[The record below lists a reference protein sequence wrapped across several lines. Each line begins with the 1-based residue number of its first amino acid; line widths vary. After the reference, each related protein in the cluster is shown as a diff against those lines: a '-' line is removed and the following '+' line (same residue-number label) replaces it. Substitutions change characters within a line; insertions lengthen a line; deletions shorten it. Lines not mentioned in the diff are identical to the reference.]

1 MLRLTIKNL
10 LDKKIRF
17 ALTTIAVVVS
27 VAMVVG
33 VFVLTDSLRE
43 SFNGLAEDIAS
54 GADLAV
60 RSPLE
65 IGEEFDRPTVPESV
79 DDIVNDVDGV
89 ARTIPGVLSF
99 NDVVI
104 IDGDGDAIRPQGPPA
119 LGFSFAPL
127 QFFIIEGEEPAAP
140 GVFATDVTTA
150 GDNGLII
157 GETYAIDGP
166 QRQEEFELVGIFRF
180 GSPDEHTSLGQ
191 TMAAFELGEA
201 QRFFGKEGTYDQID
215 VIVEADQSID
225 AVQTRI
231 QQAVGASVEVVTA
244 EVLEEENAEGFD
256 EVISIF
262 NNILLA
268 FAFIIVFVATFIIN
282 NTFQIVVAQRIR
294 ELGLL
299 RAIGATGTQ
308 VSRSVYLEALLV
320 GIFSTITGILFGLL
334 LGIGLRTALN
344 ALGFSL
350 PAGPLVLAPRTVI
363 WALAVGI
370 GVTMLSAIVPARR
383 ARTISPIAAIQTDQR
398 LASASLTR
406 RLYVGGVMTAVGA
419 ILLAMGL
426 FIASSTVSVLTLV
439 AIGALLVFVGVNTL
453 SPSFARPIAMSL
465 ASRNARWSIGGL
477 LIVLGVL
484 SVLGGVVSGGAGSI
498 IGGFISGGLLV
509 FLGTW
514 PIRSFGLP
522 GEIGRGNA
530 ARSPRRTAS
539 TAGALMIGLALVGMA
554 GVVGSSLTKS
564 FLDTLDNSVEAD
576 YFIQSSAGG
585 FDPSVT
591 FSEEVA
597 EEVEALA
604 EFDSVVRYR
613 FGVGSIQVNG
623 ENKDV
628 FAADFDDV
636 EKHLDADITSG
647 GLAEAD
653 GANAIALHEDPA
665 ADLGLAVGDTIDVT
679 FPDFETDTLTVAA
692 IYTDSSIF
700 GNWLIDNA
708 TWERHFERTGLG
720 FASATVTGF
729 SDDLPEA
736 EQAVL
741 LEAAADA
748 IQPVTDKFPAVVAE
762 NRVEFR
768 QSQQDQLNSF
778 LAVIFVLLALSLVI
792 ALIGIA
798 NTLALSVFERTRE
811 IGLLRA
817 VGMSRRQLRRA
828 IRWEAVIIAVF
839 GAILGLLLGVV
850 FGIAAVVA
858 IPDTFINTVSVPY
871 GQLAAYLVVAALAG
885 VLAAVLPALRASRMN
900 VLEAISHE

>member
-127 QFFIIEGEEPAAP
+127 QFFIIEGEEPTAP

-166 QRQEEFELVGIFRF
+166 QRQEEFKLVGIFRF

-282 NTFQIVVAQRIR
+282 NTFQIVVSQRIR

-299 RAIGATGTQ
+299 RAIGATGKQ

-320 GIFSTITGILFGLL
+320 GIFSTISGILLGLL
-334 LGIGLRTALN
+334 LGIGLRSTLN

-350 PAGPLVLAPRTVI
+350 PAGPLVLASRTVI

-398 LASASLTR
+398 LAGASLTR
-406 RLYVGGVMTAVGA
+406 RLYVGGAMTAFGA
-419 ILLAMGL
+419 FLLAMGL
-426 FIASSTVSVLTLV
+426 FVASSTASVLTLV
-439 AIGALLVFVGVNTL
+439 AVGALLVFIGVNTL
-453 SPSFARPIAMSL
+453 SPSFAQPVANLLGKPFARIFGIPGQIAQ
-465 ASRNARWSIGGL
+465 
-477 LIVLGVL
+477 
-484 SVLGGVVSGGAGSI
+484 
-498 IGGFISGGLLV
+498 
-509 FLGTW
+509 
-514 PIRSFGLP
+514 
-522 GEIGRGNA
+522 GNA

-554 GVVGSSLTKS
+554 GVVGASLTKS

-597 EEVEALA
+597 AEVEALP

-613 FGVGSIQVNG
+613 FGLGSIQVDG
-623 ENKDV
+623 ANKDV
-628 FAADFDDV
+628 FAADFDEV
-636 EKHLDADITSG
+636 EDHLDADIVSG
-647 GLAEAD
+647 GLANAD
-653 GANAIALHEDPA
+653 GATTIALHEDPA
-665 ADLGLAVGDTIDVT
+665 ADFGLAVGDTIRVT

-708 TWERHFERTGLG
+708 VWERHFERTGLG

-729 SDDLPEA
+729 SDDLPQE
-736 EQAVL
+736 EQDAL
-741 LEAAADA
+741 LSAAADA

-817 VGMSRRQLRRA
+817 VGMTRRQLRRA

-839 GAILGLLLGVV
+839 GAILGLVLGVI

-871 GQLAAYLVVAALAG
+871 GSLVVYVIIAAIAGILAAI
-885 VLAAVLPALRASRMN
+885 LPARRAARLN

>member
-1 MLRLTIKNL
+1 MFRLTIKNL

-33 VFVLTDSLRE
+33 VFVLTDSLRA

-54 GADLAV
+54 GAELAV

-65 IGEEFDRPTVPESV
+65 IGEEFDRPIVPESV
-79 DDIVNDVDGV
+79 DDVVASVDGV

-104 IDGDGDAIRPQGPPA
+104 IDGDDEAIRPQGPPA

-127 QFFIIEGEEPAAP
+127 QFFIVEGEEPTSA
-140 GVFATDVTTA
+140 GVFATDVSTA
-150 GDNGLII
+150 ADNDLRI

-166 QRQEEFELVGIFRF
+166 QQQEQFELVGIFRF

-191 TMAAFELGEA
+191 TMAAFELEEA
-201 QRFFGKEGTYDQID
+201 QRFFGKEDGYDQID
-215 VIVEADQSID
+215 VIVDADADIVS
-225 AVQTRI
+225 VQADI
-231 QQAVGASVEVVTA
+231 QAAVGSGVEVITS

-299 RAIGATGTQ
+299 RAIGATGQQ

-320 GIFSTITGILFGLL
+320 GVFSTVSGIALGLL
-334 LGIGLRTALN
+334 LGTGLRGLLN
-344 ALGFSL
+344 TFGFSL
-350 PAGPLVLAPRTVI
+350 PAGPLVLASRTVV
-363 WALAVGI
+363 WAIAVGI

-383 ARTISPIAAIQTDQR
+383 ARTISPIAAIQSDQR
-398 LASASLTR
+398 LAGASLTR
-406 RLYVGGVMTAVGA
+406 RLYGGGAMTAIGA
-419 ILLAMGL
+419 IALGMGL
-426 FIASSTVSVLTLV
+426 FVASSTVSVLTFV
-439 AIGALLVFVGVNTL
+439 ALGAVLVFVGVNTL
-453 SPSFARPIAMSL
+453 SPSFARPVATML
-465 ASRNARWSIGGL
+465 GRPFARLFG
-477 LIVLGVL
+477 
-484 SVLGGVVSGGAGSI
+484 VSGQIAQ
-498 IGGFISGGLLV
+498 
-509 FLGTW
+509 
-514 PIRSFGLP
+514 
-522 GEIGRGNA
+522 GNA

-554 GVVGSSLTKS
+554 GVVGSSLTKT
-564 FLDTLDNSVEAD
+564 FLNTLDNSVEAD
-576 YFIQSSAGG
+576 YFIQSTSGG

-597 EEVEALA
+597 DGIAALP

-613 FGVGSIQVNG
+613 FGLDSIQIDG
-623 ENKDV
+623 ENKDI
-628 FAADFDDV
+628 FAADINEV
-636 EKHLDADITSG
+636 EQHLDADIVSG
-647 GLAEAD
+647 GLVNVDAATS
-653 GANAIALHEDPA
+653 IALHEDPA
-665 ADLGLAVGDTIDVT
+665 TDLGLSIGDTVDVT
-679 FPDFETDTLTVAA
+679 FPDFETDTLTVVA

-700 GNWLIDNA
+700 GNYMVDNVV
-708 TWERHFERTGLG
+708 WEDHFTRSGLG

-729 SDDLPEA
+729 DDDLPQA
-736 EQAVL
+736 EQDRL
-741 LEAAADA
+741 LEEAAAA
-748 IQPVTDKFPAVVAE
+748 IQPIADRFPTVVAE

-817 VGMSRRQLRRA
+817 VGMTRRQLRRA
-828 IRWEAVIIAVF
+828 IRWEAVIIAIF
-839 GAILGLLLGVV
+839 GAILGLILGVI
-850 FGIAAVVA
+850 FGVAAVVA
-858 IPDTFINTVSVPY
+858 IPDTFISTVSIPY
-871 GQLAAYLVVAALAG
+871 GSLVVYLVIAGIAGIVAAI
-885 VLAAVLPALRASRMN
+885 LPARRAARLN
-900 VLEAISHE
+900 VLDAISHD

>member
-1 MLRLTIKNL
+1 MFRLTIKNL

-33 VFVLTDSLRE
+33 VFVLTDSLRA

-54 GADLAV
+54 GAELAV

-79 DDIVNDVDGV
+79 DAVVAGVDGV
-89 ARTIPGVLSF
+89 ARTIPGVISF

-104 IDGDGDAIRPQGPPA
+104 IDGEGEAIRPQGPPA
-119 LGFSFAPL
+119 IGFSFAPL
-127 QFFIIEGEEPAAP
+127 QFFIIEGEEPTTA
-140 GVFATDVTTA
+140 GTFATDVTTA
-150 GDNGLII
+150 GDNGLRI
-157 GETYAIDGP
+157 GETYAIDGRAAGTLRAGRHFP
-166 QRQEEFELVGIFRF
+166 LRFARRTHEPRPDHGCVRARGGATLLRQGGRLRPDRRDRRGWCRHCVGAGRYPGCRRF
-180 GSPDEHTSLGQ
+180 GGGGHHL
-191 TMAAFELGEA
+191 
-201 QRFFGKEGTYDQID
+201 
-215 VIVEADQSID
+215 
-225 AVQTRI
+225 
-231 QQAVGASVEVVTA
+231 

-299 RAIGATGTQ
+299 RAIGATGQQ

-320 GIFSTITGILFGLL
+320 GIFSTVSGILLGLL
-334 LGIGLRTALN
+334 LGTGLRGLLN
-344 ALGFSL
+344 TVGFSL
-350 PAGPLVLAPRTVI
+350 PAGPLVLAPRTVV
-363 WALAVGI
+363 WAIAVGI

-383 ARTISPIAAIQTDQR
+383 ARTISPIAAIQSDQR
-398 LASASLTR
+398 LAGASLTR
-406 RLYVGGVMTAVGA
+406 RLYGGGAMTTIGA
-419 ILLAMGL
+419 IALGMGL
-426 FIASSTVSVLTLV
+426 FVASSTVSVLTFV
-439 AIGALLVFVGVNTL
+439 AIGAVLVFVGVNTL
-453 SPSFARPIAMSL
+453 SPSFARPVAT
-465 ASRNARWSIGGL
+465 
-477 LIVLGVL
+477 VLGRPFARL
-484 SVLGGVVSGGAGSI
+484 FGVSGQIAQ
-498 IGGFISGGLLV
+498 
-509 FLGTW
+509 
-514 PIRSFGLP
+514 
-522 GEIGRGNA
+522 GNA

-554 GVVGSSLTKS
+554 GVVGSSLTKT

-576 YFIQSSAGG
+576 YFIQSTSGG

-597 EEVEALA
+597 DEIAALP

-613 FGVGSIQVNG
+613 FGLDSIQING

-628 FAADFDDV
+628 FAADINDV
-636 EKHLDADITSG
+636 ERHLDADIVSG
-647 GLAEAD
+647 GLTDAD
-653 GANAIALHEDPA
+653 AATSIAIHEDPA
-665 ADLGLAVGDTIDVT
+665 TDLGLSVGDTVDVT
-679 FPDFETDTLTVAA
+679 FPDFETDTLTIVA

-700 GNWLIDNA
+700 GNYLIDNVV
-708 TWERHFERTGLG
+708 WEDHFNRSGLG
-720 FASATVTGF
+720 FASATVTSF
-729 SDDLPEA
+729 DDDLPQA
-736 EQAVL
+736 EQDRL
-741 LEAAADA
+741 LEEAAAA
-748 IQPVTDKFPAVVAE
+748 IQPITDRFPTVVAE

-817 VGMSRRQLRRA
+817 VGMTRRQLRRA
-828 IRWEAVIIAVF
+828 IRWEAVIIAIF
-839 GAILGLLLGVV
+839 GAILGLILGVI
-850 FGIAAVVA
+850 FGVAAVVA
-858 IPDTFINTVSVPY
+858 IPDTFINTVSIPY
-871 GQLAAYLVVAALAG
+871 GSLVVYLVIAGLAGILAAI
-885 VLAAVLPALRASRMN
+885 LPARRAARLN
-900 VLEAISHE
+900 VLDAISHE